1 MRDEVLV
8 DHVKKFESG
17 LGQKIPIE
25 KFNEALSHHICADAI
40 ETSLEVDDDRTT
52 SKETVNSEEA
62 EKPDL

>member
-40 ETSLEVDDDRTT
+40 EISSEAEDDRTK